1 MRRADRLF
9 QIIQLLRCRRITTA
23 AWLAEELE
31 VSERTIYRD
40 IQDLTLSGVPI
51 EGEAGVGYLLRKSFD
66 LPPLMF
72 TLDEISALVLGAGVV
87 KSWADPQLAKAAGSV
102 LSKVETVLPAN
113 MKRHIDQTK
122 LISPMRRLPADV
134 AAKLAQVR
142 LAIEAS
148 EKITFDYKREDGERS
163 NRTVWPLGLFFWG
176 VVWTLG
182 GWCELREGF
191 RIFRVDR
198 MGELKLSS
206 EPYPKFEGRTLQ
218 DLINYEI
225 SKMPDC

>member
-9 QIIQLLRCRRITTA
+9 QIIQLLRGRRITTA

-31 VSERTIYRD
+31 LSERTIYRD
-40 IQDLTLSGVPI
+40 IQDLILSGVPI

-87 KSWADPQLAKAAGSV
+87 KSWADPQLAKAADSV
-102 LSKVETVLPAN
+102 LSKVETVLPSN
-113 MKRHIDQTK
+113 MKRRIEQTK
-122 LISPMRRLPADV
+122 LISPMRRLPTDV
-134 AAKLAQVR
+134 AARLAQVR
-142 LAIEAS
+142 LAIESS
-148 EKITFDYKREDGERS
+148 EKIRFEYIREDGES
-163 NRTVWPLGLFFWG
+163 SSRTVWPLGLFFWG

-182 GWCELREGF
+182 GWCELREAF

-198 MGELKLSS
+198 ISQLDQSG
-206 EPYPKFEGRTLQ
+206 EPYPKVEGRTLA
-218 DLINYEI
+218 DLIAYEMA
-225 SKMPDC
+225 KDHDC

>member
-40 IQDLTLSGVPI
+40 IQDLILSGVPI

-72 TLDEISALVLGAGVV
+72 TLDEISALALGAGIV

-102 LSKVETVLPAN
+102 LSKVETVLPSN

-142 LAIEAS
+142 LAIESS
-148 EKITFDYKREDGERS
+148 EKITFDYRREDGERS
-163 NRTVWPLGLFFWG
+163 SRTVWPLGLFFWG

-182 GWCELREGF
+182 GWCELRQEF

-198 MGELKLSS
+198 MGQL
-206 EPYPKFEGRTLQ
+206 EPNGEIYPTSEGRTLQ
-218 DLINYEI
+218 DLIAYEMA
-225 SKMPDC
+225 KGDGG

>member
-9 QIIQLLRCRRITTA
+9 QIIQLLRGRRITTA

-31 VSERTIYRD
+31 VSARTIYRD
-40 IQDLTLSGVPI
+40 IQDLILSGVPI
-51 EGEAGVGYLLRKSFD
+51 EGEAGVGYLLHKSFD

-72 TLDEISALVLGAGVV
+72 TLDEISALVLGAGIV
-87 KSWADPQLAKAAGSV
+87 KSWADPQLAKAADSV
-102 LSKVETVLPAN
+102 LSKVETVLPLN

-148 EKITFDYKREDGERS
+148 EKITFDYRREDGESS

-182 GWCELREGF
+182 GWCERREAF

-198 MGELKLSS
+198 MGKLVLSG
-206 EPYPKFEGRTLQ
+206 ECYPKLEGRTLQ
-218 DLINYEI
+218 DLIAFEMA
-225 SKMPDC
+225 KC

>member
-218 DLINYEI
+218 DLINYET

>member
-31 VSERTIYRD
+31 FSERTIYRD
-40 IQDLTLSGVPI
+40 IQDLVLSGVPI

-72 TLDEISALVLGAGVV
+72 TLDEISALALGAGVV
-87 KSWADPQLAKAAGSV
+87 KSWADPQLAKAADSV

-148 EKITFDYKREDGERS
+148 EKITFDYRREDGECS
-163 NRTVWPLGLFFWG
+163 QRTVWPLGLFFWG

-182 GWCELREGF
+182 GWCELRQAF

-198 MGELKLSS
+198 MDKIASSGEA
-206 EPYPKFEGRTLQ
+206 YPKIEGRTLQ
-218 DLINYEI
+218 DLIAYEMA
-225 SKMPDC
+225 KDCDA